1 MDLTDLKV
9 RVDTARKEMEAPLAP
24 DEESRPI
31 LPVTEYLK
39 EEDTTVLW
47 EAVRALREH
56 HVSIFNQYPENTLA
70 TNIVYV
76 LGDLADTPSLAELAD
91 RLGEAAKEEGPWLVS
106 TPLANISLP
115 SAMLP
120 IDDGA
125 VLQRAY
131 LGREVGDEEYNEVV
145 DAHAEVFRAI
155 GDYLSPPGRWMAP
168 GRRGEDAVDTTRSA
182 ALLTVEDGTRALA
195 MSRARAKAMYAL
207 AIWTVTSPPG
217 DFAQLPDLGIYGPQ
231 PFLHMPQRSKEH
243 DPGEWISKKRASV
256 GSIHHRSEYEVPT
269 GDLLTLPFEAL
280 RAVRASRSAQAL
292 LSASWATFE
301 AARGSRFLLSERLR
315 HILVAVETLGEP
327 EPGEPMKWERWENL
341 SKRYG
346 VHDELRGRGY
356 SEEGIA
362 RAETRLKNARN
373 IATHGADAAL
383 IDLGFPEGAERALR
397 FGDPVPGEDLGFA
410 ALSADLTILIFG
422 VQHVLAGL
430 LRHQR
435 DASWDD
441 KEFEHQF
448 AVA

>member
-1 MDLTDLKV
+1 MNLTDLKA
-9 RVDTARKEMEAPLAP
+9 RVDRARAEMEEPLMP
-24 DEESRPI
+24 GEGSRPI
-31 LPVTEYLK
+31 LPVTEFLS
-39 EEDTTVLW
+39 EDDTTVLW
-47 EAVRALREH
+47 EVVRALRVDH
-56 HVSIFNQYPENTLA
+56 PGVFNQYPENALA

-76 LGDLADTPSLAELAD
+76 LGDCADTPSLAALAD
-91 RLGEAAKEEGPWLVS
+91 QLGQAAEEEGPWLVS
-106 TPLANISLP
+106 TPLANITLP
-115 SAMLP
+115 LAMLS
-120 IDDGA
+120 IDSGT

-131 LGREVGDEEYNEVV
+131 LGREVGDEEYNEVA
-145 DAHAEVFRAI
+145 DAHAEVFKAV
-155 GDYLSPPGRWMAP
+155 GDYLSPPGRWLAP

-207 AIWTVTSPPG
+207 AIWTITSPPD

-243 DPGEWISKKRASV
+243 DPGEWISKKRASI
-256 GSIHHRSEYEVPT
+256 GSIHHRSEYQVPT
-269 GDLLTLPFEAL
+269 GSLLTLPFEAL

-292 LSASWATFE
+292 LSASWAAFE

-327 EPGEPMKWERWENL
+327 EPGKPMKWERWENL
-341 SKRYG
+341 SKRFG

-362 RAETRLKNARN
+362 RAEARLKNARN

-397 FGDPVPGEDLGFA
+397 FGGPVPGEDLGFA
-410 ALSADLTILIFG
+410 ALSADLTLLIFG
-422 VQHVLAGL
+422 VQNVLAGL
-430 LRHQR
+430 LHHQR
-435 DASWDD
+435 DADWDD
-441 KEFEHQF
+441 EEFEKQF
-448 AVA
+448 EPT